1 MRAVFLWKTHAMD
14 LHLVYY
20 ILAALMVLVG
30 IAGTILPALPGL
42 PLVFAGMVLGAW
54 AGDFEHIGIPVL
66 VVLGLLTLFSLVV
79 DFWATAVG
87 ARRVGASGKAVAGA
101 VLGTFVGIFFGPV
114 GLFAGP
120 FLGALAGELL
130 HGRDM
135 AKATRV
141 GFGTWLGIVF
151 GTVLKLALAFTMVGL
166 FVLAWIF

>member
-1 MRAVFLWKTHAMD
+1 MD
-14 LHLVYY
+14 LQI
-20 ILAALMVLVG
+20 ILYAVAAILVLVG
-30 IAGTILPALPGL
+30 LAGTILPALPGL

-54 AGDFEHIGIPVL
+54 AGDFEYIGIPVL
-66 VVLGLLTLFSLVV
+66 VVLGVLTLFSLMI
-79 DFWATAVG
+79 DFWATALG

-101 VLGTFVGIFFGPV
+101 VIGTFAGLFFGIV

-130 HGRDM
+130 HGREVV
-135 AKATRV
+135 KATRV